1 MTTLVLPSQTSVHDQ
16 LAVDI
21 DIACR
26 RIAPQWPL
34 DRWIAV
40 SPYWGLRD
48 LPIAEA
54 AARLGSQT
62 GARLAPPRELL
73 RELWQAGQIERADLE
88 AVVRESRATATV
100 AQLLAQLE
108 VPVAAPTPL
117 PLLADLADL
126 AAADVAHR
134 PFGELL
140 VHQIG
145 QHCAAWFDRGQ
156 ATWPFDRSQGL
167 FGSWRQAVAQDRTLP
182 LRARAAAASRGAA
195 LPAAPRAAL
204 AAMLRELG
212 ITVELRPAYF
222 ASLLGTVRGWA
233 ATCAHARWQAE
244 LQQRSDEQI
253 VELLAIRC
261 LADLLLVH
269 DLGLHEQLPSWRSRC
284 WAHLDHESARLRA
297 QLATDWLLLEAA
309 ERSVQARIAR
319 GLAAAQT
326 HGAQDNHA
334 VQAVFCID
342 VRSERFRRH
351 LEQVAGAGLAT
362 RGFAGFFGLPMA
374 FTPLGAAAATP
385 QLPGLLAPRFTVP
398 QTTGGERTATLLG
411 RRRQRLHGASLWH
424 GWSRTASSAFSYV
437 ETLGWLRAVPL
448 VRQALGL
455 GAAPRHAAT
464 EGLRDHELRELT
476 PDLGLLPLGQRV
488 TIADQVLQAM
498 GLRQHFARLVLL
510 AGHGSS
516 STNNP
521 HAAGLDC
528 GACGGQTGEAN
539 ARALARLLNDAEVR
553 KGLAAAGLVIPDTT
567 QFVAGLHDTTTDELR
582 LFHELPPSHAQDLL
596 QLRRWLG
603 AAGDRT
609 RAERAPGLGLA
620 AVADDPER
628 LHTQLRRRA
637 ADWAE
642 TRPEWGLADNRA
654 FVVAPRGWTRH
665 LDLKGQV
672 FLHDYT
678 WRDDPDFATLTL
690 ILTAP
695 MLVTHWINMQYFAST
710 VDPERLGAG
719 NKVLHN
725 VVGGTVG
732 VFEGNGGDLRLGLP
746 LQSVHDGERWRHT
759 PLRLG
764 VFVAAPRE
772 AIDRVIAAHEVVRQL
787 VDHGWLHL
795 LQVDDERRSWRR
807 RAFGGWSEMPLDA

>member
-1 MTTLVLPSQTSVHDQ
+1 MTTLVLPSHSAGHDD
-16 LAVDI
+16 LAADVDA
-21 DIACR
+21 ACR

-54 AARLGSQT
+54 ACRLGSQT

-73 RELWQAGQIERADLE
+73 RALWQDGRLERTDLE
-88 AVVRESRATATV
+88 AVVREQRGAPDAAT
-100 AQLLAQLE
+100 LLQQLE
-108 VPVAAPTPL
+108 LPVAPPAPL
-117 PLLADLADL
+117 PCLADLFD
-126 AAADVAHR
+126 AAEAHPTHR

-145 QHCAAWFDRGQ
+145 QHCAAWFDKDQ
-156 ATWPFDRSQGL
+156 ATWPFDRSLGL
-167 FGSWRQAVAQDRTLP
+167 FGSWRQSVAGDRTLP
-182 LRARAAAASRGAA
+182 LRRRAAAAARCAA
-195 LPAAPRAAL
+195 LPAAPLAAL
-204 AAMLRELG
+204 GVLLRDLG
-212 ITVELRPAYF
+212 ITKELRPAYF

-244 LQQRSDEQI
+244 LQQRQDDQI

-261 LADLLLVH
+261 LADVLLVH
-269 DLGLHEQLPSWRSRC
+269 DLGLHDPLARWRRRC
-284 WAHLDHESARLRA
+284 STHLHDETTRLRT

-309 ERSVQARIAR
+309 ERTVQRQLAR
-319 GLAAAQT
+319 GLANAPDAAPAPT
-326 HGAQDNHA
+326 PS

-351 LEQVAGAGLAT
+351 LEQVAGTALAT
-362 RGFAGFFGLPMA
+362 RGFAGFFGVPMA

-385 QLPGLLAPRFTVP
+385 QLPGLLAPRFAVP
-398 QTTGGERTATLLG
+398 QTTRDARAAQLLD
-411 RRRQRLHGASLWH
+411 RRRQRLHRASLWH
-424 GWSRTASSAFSYV
+424 GLSRTANSAFSYV
-437 ETLGWLRAVPL
+437 ETLGWLRALPL
-448 VRQALGL
+448 LRQTLGL
-455 GAAPRHAAT
+455 GTPSQPAHA
-464 EGLRDHELRELT
+464 EGLRPQELRELA
-476 PDLGLLPLGQRV
+476 PDLSLMPLASRV
-488 TIADQVLQAM
+488 ALAGQVLRAM
-498 GLRQHFARLVLL
+498 GLHTSCARLVLL

-528 GACGGQTGEAN
+528 GACGGQPGEPN
-539 ARALARLLNDAEVR
+539 ARALAQLLNDPEVR
-553 KGLAAAGLVIPDTT
+553 AGLAAAGIQIPSDTW
-567 QFVAGLHDTTTDELR
+567 FVAGLHNTTTDDLR
-582 LFHELPPSHAQDLL
+582 LFDDVPPSHAQDLL
-596 QLRRWLG
+596 QLRHWLG

-620 AVADDPER
+620 AEAGDPAR
-628 LHTQLRRRA
+628 LHTLLRRRA

-642 TRPEWGLADNRA
+642 TRPEWGLANNRA

-665 LDLKGQV
+665 LDLEGQV
-672 FLHDYT
+672 FLQDYT
-678 WRDDPDFATLTL
+678 WRDDADFATLTA

-695 MLVTHWINMQYFAST
+695 MLVTHWINLQYFAST

-759 PLRLG
+759 PLRLS

-807 RAFGGWSEMPLDA
+807 RAGGGWSELPLEA